1 MVTKI
6 FVSISRN
13 FKEIYKS
20 ERKYKRS
27 ILSFKISNY
36 PESQKRKR
44 KRKRKGRA
52 TISSRCN
59 PSDIDRNLQVN
70 WSVFGSL

>member
-1 MVTKI
+1 MVTKT

-44 KRKRKGRA
+44 KRKGRG

>member
-1 MVTKI
+1 MVTKT

-44 KRKRKGRA
+44 KSRA

-59 PSDIDRNLQVN
+59 PSDIDSNLQVN